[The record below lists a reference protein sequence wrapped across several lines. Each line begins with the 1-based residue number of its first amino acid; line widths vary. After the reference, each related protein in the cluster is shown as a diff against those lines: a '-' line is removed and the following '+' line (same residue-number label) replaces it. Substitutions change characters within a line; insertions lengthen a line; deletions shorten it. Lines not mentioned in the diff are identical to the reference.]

1 MTTPTKLAMLI
12 ASPTKPSHTHNSAN
26 EIINMHDNPKE
37 LSNNH
42 HNPNKP
48 SDKQTYYNLSSNH
61 HINPKSN
68 QIYPNV
74 MYLVIIISNVITL
87 INLINVLYP

>member
-1 MTTPTKLAMLI
+1 
-12 ASPTKPSHTHNSAN
+12 
-26 EIINMHDNPKE
+26 MHDNPKE
-37 LSNNH
+37 PSNNH

-61 HINPKSN
+61 HDNPKSN

-74 MYLVIIISNVITL
+74 LYLVITISNVITL